1 MRRFPGGKHTPGGLS
16 QLRVRARLRGAWPPA
31 SFRVI
36 TAAGLGVA
44 LVAVAVAVGVGA
56 VPMPLTAQVTK
67 APSAAPLAQ
76 SQQGQL
82 SLSESSAVMATF
94 APHIATG
101 SPMAAPSVKKA
112 PAKPKPSATP
122 TATAPSASATPSP
135 GTPSPTQAP
144 SSTATASSGLTPAA
158 LPGNVTPKGT
168 NQLAWSEA
176 ILAALGAPDTDAN
189 IISMGY
195 WMQNEA
201 GGLVGENNPINVSEQ
216 GYDGW
221 NIQSEGSGWYLR
233 SYPTVADGVAAIAAY
248 LSYPNYSEIKSDL
261 QAGIGLGSSTSSLAS
276 ELSVYSGGGYT
287 TIPDSWGSS
296 QGQPET

>member
-1 MRRFPGGKHTPGGLS
+1 MLLG
-16 QLRVRARLRGAWPPA
+16 ARPPA

-36 TAAGLGVA
+36 TAAVFAVA

-56 VPMPLTAQVTK
+56 VPMPLTAQVAKTTT
-67 APSAAPLAQ
+67 AAPLVH
-76 SQQGQL
+76 SQQSQL
-82 SLSESSAVMATF
+82 SLSQSSAVMATF

-101 SPMAAPSVKKA
+101 SPMASPSVKKA
-112 PAKPKPSATP
+112 PAKPKATP
-122 TATAPSASATPSP
+122 TATLSSATPSP
-135 GTPSPTQAP
+135 GTPSPTQTP
-144 SSTATASSGLTPAA
+144 SSTGTASSGLTPVA
-158 LPGNVTPKGT
+158 LPGNVTPKGS

-221 NIQSEGSGWYLR
+221 NIQSEGNGWYLR

-248 LSYPNYSEIKSDL
+248 LSYPNYSQIKSDL
-261 QAGIGLGSSTSSLAS
+261 QAGIGLGSSNSTLAS
-276 ELSVYSGGGYT
+276 QLSVYSGGGYT

>member
-1 MRRFPGGKHTPGGLS
+1 M
-16 QLRVRARLRGAWPPA
+16 
-31 SFRVI
+31 
-36 TAAGLGVA
+36 
-44 LVAVAVAVGVGA
+44 AVAVALGVGA
-56 VPMPLTAQVTK
+56 VPMPLTAQVAK

-94 APHIATG
+94 APYIATG
-101 SPMAAPSVKKA
+101 SPMAAPAKKA
-112 PAKPKPSATP
+112 PAKPKPSVTP
-122 TATAPSASATPSP
+122 TTTPSSASESPSTPS
-135 GTPSPTQAP
+135 TSSSPTQAP

-201 GGLVGENNPINVSEQ
+201 GGLVGENNPINVSEK

-221 NIQSEGSGWYLR
+221 NIQSEGNGWYLR

-248 LSYPNYSEIKSDL
+248 LSYPNYSEIKGDL
-261 QAGIGLGSSTSSLAS
+261 QAGIGLGGSNSTLAS
-276 ELSVYSGGGYT
+276 QLSEYSGGGYT

>member
-1 MRRFPGGKHTPGGLS
+1 M
-16 QLRVRARLRGAWPPA
+16 LRGARP
-31 SFRVI
+31 RVI
-36 TAAGLGVA
+36 TAALFAAA

-56 VPMPLTAQVTK
+56 VPVPLTAQVAKTTT
-67 APSAAPLAQ
+67 AAPLDQ
-76 SQQGQL
+76 SRQSQL

-101 SPMAAPSVKKA
+101 SPMASPSVKKA
-112 PAKPKPSATP
+112 PAKPKASATP
-122 TATAPSASATPSP
+122 TATPSSATPSQSA
-135 GTPSPTQAP
+135 PSPTQTP
-144 SSTATASSGLTPAA
+144 SSTATAASGLTPAA
-158 LPGNVTPKGT
+158 LPGNVTPTGT

-221 NIQSEGSGWYLR
+221 NIQSEGNGWYLR

-248 LSYPNYSEIKSDL
+248 LSYPNYSQIKSDL
-261 QAGIGLGSSTSSLAS
+261 QAGIGLGTSTSTLAS
-276 ELSVYSGGGYT
+276 QLSVYSGGGYT
-287 TIPDSWGSS
+287 TIPDSWGAS

>member
-1 MRRFPGGKHTPGGLS
+1 M
-16 QLRVRARLRGAWPPA
+16 LRGARPPA
-31 SFRVI
+31 SFRIV
-36 TAAGLGVA
+36 AAAVFAVA

-56 VPMPLTAQVTK
+56 MPMHLTGQTTKVT
-67 APSAAPLAQ
+67 AAVPLAK

-94 APHIATG
+94 APHIAIG
-101 SPMAAPSVKKA
+101 RPMASPSVKKA
-112 PAKPKPSATP
+112 PVKPKPSATP
-122 TATAPSASATPSP
+122 TATPSTASATPTPS
-135 GTPSPTQAP
+135 TPSPTQAP
-144 SSTATASSGLTPAA
+144 SSTATAASGSTPAA
-158 LPGNVTPKGT
+158 LPGNVTPKGS

-189 IISMGY
+189 IISIGY

-221 NIQSEGSGWYLR
+221 NIQSEGNGWYLR

-248 LSYPNYSEIKSDL
+248 LSYPNYSQIKGDL
-261 QAGIGLGSSTSSLAS
+261 QAGIGLGGSNSTLAS
-276 ELSVYSGGGYT
+276 QLSEYSGGGYT

>member
-1 MRRFPGGKHTPGGLS
+1 
-16 QLRVRARLRGAWPPA
+16 
-31 SFRVI
+31 
-36 TAAGLGVA
+36 
-44 LVAVAVAVGVGA
+44 
-56 VPMPLTAQVTK
+56 
-67 APSAAPLAQ
+67 
-76 SQQGQL
+76 
-82 SLSESSAVMATF
+82 MATF

-122 TATAPSASATPSP
+122 TATPPSVAPRRARAPA
-135 GTPSPTQAP
+135 SPTQAP

-158 LPGNVTPKGT
+158 LPGNVTPKGIEP
-168 NQLAWSEA
+168 A
-176 ILAALGAPDTDAN
+176 
-189 IISMGY
+189 
-195 WMQNEA
+195 
-201 GGLVGENNPINVSEQ
+201 GLVRGHPRGARRPGHGREHHLHGLLDAERGRAAWLGENNPINVSEK

-221 NIQSEGSGWYLR
+221 NIQSEGNGWYLR

-248 LSYPNYSEIKSDL
+248 LSYPNYSEIKGDL
-261 QAGIGLGSSTSSLAS
+261 QAGIGLGSSSSSLAS

>member
-1 MRRFPGGKHTPGGLS
+1 MKRFAGGKHTPGGLS
-16 QLRVRARLRGAWPPA
+16 QLRVRARLRGARPPA
-31 SFRVI
+31 SFCI
-36 TAAGLGVA
+36 IAAAGFAVA
-44 LVAVAVAVGVGA
+44 LVVVAVGVGA
-56 VPMPLTAQVTK
+56 VPMPLTARVTK
-67 APSAAPLAQ
+67 ATAAAPLAQ
-76 SQQGQL
+76 RQQSQL
-82 SLSESSAVMATF
+82 SLSESSAEMATF
-94 APHIATG
+94 APHIAIG
-101 SPMAAPSVKKA
+101 SAVPVKKA
-112 PAKPKPSATP
+112 RAKPKPSATP
-122 TATAPSASATPSP
+122 TAAPSTASATPSP
-135 GTPSPTQAP
+135 STPSPSQAP
-144 SSTATASSGLTPAA
+144 SSTATAASGLTPAA

-248 LSYPNYSEIKSDL
+248 LSYPNYSEIKGDL
-261 QAGIGLGSSTSSLAS
+261 QAGIGLTSSSLAS

>member
-1 MRRFPGGKHTPGGLS
+1 M
-16 QLRVRARLRGAWPPA
+16 
-31 SFRVI
+31 I
-36 TAAGLGVA
+36 TAAGFGVA
-44 LVAVAVAVGVGA
+44 LVAGVVAVGVGA

-67 APSAAPLAQ
+67 APSAVSLDQ
-76 SQQGQL
+76 SQQSQ
-82 SLSESSAVMATF
+82 LSESSAVMATF
-94 APHIATG
+94 APHIAIDT
-101 SPMAAPSVKKA
+101 PMAAPSVKKA

-122 TATAPSASATPSP
+122 TATPSSASATPSP
-135 GTPSPTQAP
+135 STPSPTQAP
-144 SSTATASSGLTPAA
+144 SSTATAASGLTPTA

-248 LSYPNYSEIKSDL
+248 LSYPNYSEIKGDL
-261 QAGIGLGSSTSSLAS
+261 QAGIGLTSSSLAS

-287 TIPDSWGSS
+287 TIPDSWGAS

>member
-1 MRRFPGGKHTPGGLS
+1 MLLG
-16 QLRVRARLRGAWPPA
+16 ARPPA

-36 TAAGLGVA
+36 TAAVFAVA

-56 VPMPLTAQVTK
+56 VPMPLTAQVAKTTT
-67 APSAAPLAQ
+67 AAPLVH
-76 SQQGQL
+76 SQQSQL
-82 SLSESSAVMATF
+82 SLSQSSAVMATF

-101 SPMAAPSVKKA
+101 SPMASPSVKKA
-112 PAKPKPSATP
+112 PAKPKATP
-122 TATAPSASATPSP
+122 TATPSSATPSP
-135 GTPSPTQAP
+135 STPSPTQTP
-144 SSTATASSGLTPAA
+144 SSTGTASSGLTPVA
-158 LPGNVTPKGT
+158 LPGNVTPKGS

-221 NIQSEGSGWYLR
+221 NIQSEGNGWYLR

-248 LSYPNYSEIKSDL
+248 LSYPNYSQIKSDL
-261 QAGIGLGSSTSSLAS
+261 QAGIGLGSSNSTLAS
-276 ELSVYSGGGYT
+276 QLSVYSGGGYT

>member
-1 MRRFPGGKHTPGGLS
+1 
-16 QLRVRARLRGAWPPA
+16 
-31 SFRVI
+31 
-36 TAAGLGVA
+36 
-44 LVAVAVAVGVGA
+44 
-56 VPMPLTAQVTK
+56 MPLTAQVTK
-67 APSAAPLAQ
+67 ATAAAPLAQ
-76 SQQGQL
+76 SQQNQL
-82 SLSESSAVMATF
+82 SLSQSSAVMATF
-94 APHIATG
+94 APHIAIG
-101 SPMAAPSVKKA
+101 SPMSSPSAKKT

-122 TATAPSASATPSP
+122 TATPSSASATPSP
-135 GTPSPTQAP
+135 STPTSPTQTP
-144 SSTATASSGLTPAA
+144 SSTATAASGLTPAA

-221 NIQSEGSGWYLR
+221 NIQSEGNGWYLR

-248 LSYPNYSEIKSDL
+248 LSYPNYSEIKGDL
-261 QAGIGLGSSTSSLAS
+261 QAGVGLDLLVARLAS
-276 ELSVYSGGGYT
+276 SPYTAEAATRPFRIRGAPRKGSPRPDHSAYLTELRTVFVDSAGGGREGMLMSLISI
-287 TIPDSWGSS
+287 IPLTSCDLACEHPSRWWDA
-296 QGQPET
+296 

>member
-1 MRRFPGGKHTPGGLS
+1 LKRFAGGKHTPGGLS
-16 QLRVRARLRGAWPPA
+16 ALRVRARLRGARPPA

-36 TAAGLGVA
+36 TAAVSAVA

-56 VPMPLTAQVTK
+56 MPMPLTAHTTK
-67 APSAAPLAQ
+67 ATAAAPAK
-76 SQQGQL
+76 SQQ
-82 SLSESSAVMATF
+82 SLTESSAVMATF
-94 APHIATG
+94 APHIAIG
-101 SPMAAPSVKKA
+101 SPMASPSVKKA
-112 PAKPKPSATP
+112 RAKPKPSATP
-122 TATAPSASATPSP
+122 TAAPSTASATPSP
-135 GTPSPTQAP
+135 STPSPSQAP
-144 SSTATASSGLTPAA
+144 SSTATAASGLTPAA

-248 LSYPNYSEIKSDL
+248 LSYPNYSEIKGDL
-261 QAGIGLGSSTSSLAS
+261 QAGIGLTSSSLAS

>member
-1 MRRFPGGKHTPGGLS
+1 LRRFPGGKHTLGGLS
-16 QLRVRARLRGAWPPA
+16 QLRVRAILRGARPPA

-36 TAAGLGVA
+36 TAAVFAVA

-67 APSAAPLAQ
+67 ATAAAPLAQ
-76 SQQGQL
+76 SQSQL
-82 SLSESSAVMATF
+82 SLSKSSAVMATF
-94 APHIATG
+94 APYIATG
-101 SPMAAPSVKKA
+101 SPMASPSAKKTT
-112 PAKPKPSATP
+112 PAKPRPSATP
-122 TATAPSASATPSP
+122 TATPSSASATPSAS
-135 GTPSPTQAP
+135 TPTSPTQTP
-144 SSTATASSGLTPAA
+144 SSTATAASGLTPAA

-248 LSYPNYSEIKSDL
+248 LSYPNYSEIKGDL
-261 QAGIGLGSSTSSLAS
+261 QAGIGLSSSSIAS

>member
-1 MRRFPGGKHTPGGLS
+1 M
-16 QLRVRARLRGAWPPA
+16 LRGARPPA

-36 TAAGLGVA
+36 TAGVFAAA
-44 LVAVAVAVGVGA
+44 LVAVAVALGVGA
-56 VPMPLTAQVTK
+56 MPMPLTAQVTK
-67 APSAAPLAQ
+67 ATAAAPPAHSNQ
-76 SQQGQL
+76 SQL
-82 SLSESSAVMATF
+82 SLSESSAEMATF

-101 SPMAAPSVKKA
+101 APMTSTTKKA

-122 TATAPSASATPSP
+122 SATPTTASATP
-135 GTPSPTQAP
+135 TPSNSTSPTQAP
-144 SSTATASSGLTPAA
+144 APTTSTASSGLTPTA
-158 LPGNVTPKGT
+158 LPGNVTPKGE

-221 NIQSEGSGWYLR
+221 NIQSEGNGWYLR

-248 LSYPNYSEIKSDL
+248 LSYPNYSQIKGDL
-261 QAGIGLGSSTSSLAS
+261 QAGIGLGGSNSTLAS
-276 ELSVYSGGGYT
+276 QLSVYSGGGYT
-287 TIPDSWGSS
+287 TIPDSWGAS

>member
-1 MRRFPGGKHTPGGLS
+1 
-16 QLRVRARLRGAWPPA
+16 
-31 SFRVI
+31 
-36 TAAGLGVA
+36 
-44 LVAVAVAVGVGA
+44 
-56 VPMPLTAQVTK
+56 MPLSTQVAKTT
-67 APSAAPLAQ
+67 SAVSLAQ
-76 SQQGQL
+76 SEQSAL
-82 SLSESSAVMATF
+82 SKSSAVMATF
-94 APHIATG
+94 APHIAIVT
-101 SPMAAPSVKKA
+101 PMASPAAKKT
-112 PAKPKPSATP
+112 PAKPKPSVTP
-122 TATAPSASATPSP
+122 TATPSSAAPSPSASSTSA
-135 GTPSPTQAP
+135 SPTEAP
-144 SSTATASSGLTPAA
+144 TPTGTASGGLTPAA
-158 LPGNVTPKGT
+158 LPGNVTPKGE

-248 LSYPNYSEIKSDL
+248 LSYPNYSQIKSDL
-261 QAGIGLGSSTSSLAS
+261 QAGIGLGTSTSTLAS
-276 ELSVYSGGGYT
+276 QLSVYSGGGYT
-287 TIPDSWGSS
+287 TIPDSWGAS

>member
-1 MRRFPGGKHTPGGLS
+1 LRRFPGGKHTPGGLS
-16 QLRVRARLRGAWPPA
+16 QLRIRATLRGARLPV
-31 SFRVI
+31 SSRIV
-36 TAAGLGVA
+36 TAAVFALALVGVA
-44 LVAVAVAVGVGA
+44 IAVGVGA
-56 VPMPLTAQVTK
+56 VPMTSTVAQTTDAARL
-67 APSAAPLAQ
+67 APSQQ
-76 SQQGQL
+76 SQL

-94 APHIATG
+94 APHIAIDT
-101 SPMAAPSVKKA
+101 PMPSSSVKKT
-112 PAKPKPSATP
+112 PAKPKPSVS
-122 TATAPSASATPSP
+122 PSTASATP
-135 GTPSPTQAP
+135 TPSASTSPTQAP
-144 SSTATASSGLTPAA
+144 TPTGTASSGLTPVA
-158 LPGNVTPKGT
+158 LPGNVTPKGE

-248 LSYPNYSEIKSDL
+248 LSYPNYSQIKSDL
-261 QAGIGLGSSTSSLAS
+261 QAGIGLGTSTSTLAS
-276 ELSVYSGGGYT
+276 QLSVYSGGGYT

-296 QGQPET
+296 QGEPET

>member
-1 MRRFPGGKHTPGGLS
+1 
-16 QLRVRARLRGAWPPA
+16 
-31 SFRVI
+31 
-36 TAAGLGVA
+36 
-44 LVAVAVAVGVGA
+44 
-56 VPMPLTAQVTK
+56 MPLTTAQVSKTTDAVAL
-67 APSAAPLAQ
+67 APSRPSQLTLAQ
-76 SQQGQL
+76 S
-82 SLSESSAVMATF
+82 SAEMATF
-94 APHIATG
+94 APHIAVGTTKP
-101 SPMAAPSVKKA
+101 SPSAKKA
-112 PAKPKPSATP
+112 STTPKASATP
-122 TATAPSASATPSP
+122 TESPSTASATPSP
-135 GTPSPTQAP
+135 TAPTSPTEAPSP
-144 SSTATASSGLTPAA
+144 SGTAASGLTPAA
-158 LPGNVTPKGT
+158 LPGNVTPKGS

-216 GYDGW
+216 GYNGW

-248 LSYPNYSEIKSDL
+248 LSYPNYSEIKGDL
-261 QAGIGLGSSTSSLAS
+261 QAGIGLGSSSSTLAS
-276 ELSVYSGGGYT
+276 QLSVYSGGGYT

>member
-1 MRRFPGGKHTPGGLS
+1 M
-16 QLRVRARLRGAWPPA
+16 
-31 SFRVI
+31 
-36 TAAGLGVA
+36 
-44 LVAVAVAVGVGA
+44 AVAVAVGVGA

-67 APSAAPLAQ
+67 ATAAAPLAQ
-76 SQQGQL
+76 SQQNQL
-82 SLSESSAVMATF
+82 SLSQSSAVMATF
-94 APHIATG
+94 APHIAIG
-101 SPMAAPSVKKA
+101 SPMPSPSAKKT

-122 TATAPSASATPSP
+122 TATPSSASATP
-135 GTPSPTQAP
+135 TPSAPTSPTQTP
-144 SSTATASSGLTPAA
+144 SSTATAGSGLTPAA

-221 NIQSEGSGWYLR
+221 NIQSEGNGWYLR

-248 LSYPNYSEIKSDL
+248 LSYPNYSQIKGDL
-261 QAGIGLGSSTSSLAS
+261 QAGIGLGGSNSTLAS
-276 ELSVYSGGGYT
+276 QLSEYSGGGYT

>member
-1 MRRFPGGKHTPGGLS
+1 MF
-16 QLRVRARLRGAWPPA
+16 A
-31 SFRVI
+31 
-36 TAAGLGVA
+36 VA

-56 VPMPLTAQVTK
+56 MPMPLTAQTTK
-67 APSAAPLAQ
+67 ATATAPLAQ
-76 SQQGQL
+76 SQQSQL

-94 APHIATG
+94 APHIAIG
-101 SPMAAPSVKKA
+101 SPMPSSSVKKA

-122 TATAPSASATPSP
+122 TATPSTASATPSP
-135 GTPSPTQAP
+135 STPSPTQAP
-144 SSTATASSGLTPAA
+144 SSTPTAASGLTPTA

-168 NQLAWSEA
+168 NQQAWSEA

-248 LSYPNYSEIKSDL
+248 LSYPNYSEIKGDL
-261 QAGIGLGSSTSSLAS
+261 QAGIGLSSSSLAS

-296 QGQPET
+296 QGQPQT